1 MNAELEAKTADI
13 VKQADQLMVRFIVTV
28 LNKVPVHVLLLSG
41 NFKEMTVSPALIV
54 LQREHNEALLTN
66 TSDDEGS
73 RLISNLSFM
82 LFLK

>member
-41 NFKEMTVSPALIV
+41 NFKEITISCINCIA
-54 LQREHNEALLTN
+54 
-66 TSDDEGS
+66 EGT
-73 RLISNLSFM
+73 
-82 LFLK
+82 